1 MDNNKVILSLIWKEW
16 HEQRWKLAFGCV
28 LLMSLALIGLQ
39 ARLTRDEGIVA
50 LTMALGGVLL
60 PIFVAMG
67 LVASERAEGTFTTLM
82 SMPVR
87 PHTVFAVKLVIG
99 AALTAMPLVGAAAV
113 TLLVAGNR
121 EMATSMIVRVYIVGI
136 VLAAMTMIWTVCLGV
151 RQPTEARTGMIGL
164 GVLVFWGLTVVAL
177 ATVSPRP
184 EDLVSAFHP
193 IGVLLWASTDAALQS
208 HILPVVLIQ
217 SFYIFLLLVW
227 AGHRIG
233 RPGRTRQ

>member
-136 VLAAMTMIWTVCLGV
+136 VLAVMTMIWTVCLSI
-151 RQPTEARTGMIGL
+151 RQPTEARAGMIGL
-164 GVLVFWGLTVVAL
+164 GVLVFWGIVAAVLPTV
-177 ATVSPRP
+177 TPRP
-184 EDLVSAFHP
+184 DDLVCAFHP
-193 IGVLLWASTDAALQS
+193 LAVFTWVGTDLIPGPNLLA
-208 HILPVVLIQ
+208 VVLIQ
-217 SFYIFLLLVW
+217 SFYIVLLLVW
-227 AGHRIG
+227 AGLRIG
-233 RPGRTRQ
+233 RPGRTR